1 MIALLDTNIL
11 IASDSRGE
19 SAADLDAFDDL
30 RVSSLTWAELAKG
43 LHTTQ
48 DIQIFRQRSARLAAL
63 RAAFG
68 DGIPFDDDCADAYDR
83 VLAHLT
89 AQRLPARPHT
99 FDRMLAA
106 TALAHGFTLVSRDS
120 DAFRGLTD
128 LVPVVRA

>member
-1 MIALLDTNIL
+1 MALLDTNIL

-83 VLAHLT
+83 VLAHLS

-120 DAFRGLTD
+120 DALRGLTD